1 MTAISRTYSAS
12 ATAGEIGASPRVEE
26 SRSRPAVAVSRRP
39 TFADRLGR
47 GDRDAFAQL
56 LAEHQRPVYGY
67 LLARLAA
74 PADAEDL
81 CQEVFLRSFQGREKL
96 PQADSLRAWLLGIAR
111 NVLREHIRAV
121 QRRREVAWT
130 ELCLELDELIQHESS
145 QSNEALDHL
154 PVCLESLGRSAR
166 EALEMRYRSRLRLGE
181 IGELLHRSE
190 GAVKLLM
197 YRARQ
202 ALKNCL
208 DRKRRD
214 GVPTYR
220 KLRARP

>member
-1 MTAISRTYSAS
+1 MSAVSRTYSAS
-12 ATAGEIGASPRVEE
+12 AAAGEIGAATRAEE
-26 SRSRPAVAVSRRP
+26 ARTARSAAAIAISRPP
-39 TFADRLGR
+39 TLADRLGR
-47 GDRDAFAQL
+47 GDREAFTQL
-56 LAEHQRPVYGY
+56 LAEHQRPIYGY

-81 CQEVFLRSFQGREKL
+81 CQEVFLRCFQGREKL
-96 PQADSLRAWLLGIAR
+96 PQTDSLRAWLLGIAR

-130 ELCLELDELIQHESS
+130 ELCLELDELIQHESPAG
-145 QSNEALDHL
+145 NEALDHL
-154 PVCLESLGRSAR
+154 PVCLESLGQSAR

-181 IGELLHRSE
+181 IGALLKRSE

-208 DRKRRD
+208 DRK
-214 GVPTYR
+214 
-220 KLRARP
+220 LRASP

>member
-1 MTAISRTYSAS
+1 MPAVSRTYSAS
-12 ATAGEIGASPRVEE
+12 AAAGEIGAAARAEE
-26 SRSRPAVAVSRRP
+26 TRTARSAAAVAISRPP

-47 GDRDAFAQL
+47 GDREAFAEL
-56 LAEHQRPVYGY
+56 LAEHQRPIYGY

-74 PADAEDL
+74 PTDAEDL
-81 CQEVFLRSFQGREKL
+81 CQEVFLRCFQGRDKL
-96 PQADSLRAWLLGIAR
+96 QQSESLRAWLLGIAR
-111 NVLREHIRAV
+111 NVLREHIRTV

-130 ELCLELDELIQHESS
+130 ELCLELDALVQHDSPTGD
-145 QSNEALDHL
+145 EALDHL
-154 PVCLESLGRSAR
+154 PVCLESLGGSAR

-181 IGELLHRSE
+181 IGTLLKRSE

-208 DRKRRD
+208 DRK
-214 GVPTYR
+214 
-220 KLRARP
+220 LRATP